1 MNFKKIMRLLTLVFF
16 IAAFSPLYAQDDAPS
31 KFEMKKDADNDGV
44 KNKRDK
50 CASTP
55 PGY

>member
-1 MNFKKIMRLLTLVFF
+1 MRLLTLVFF